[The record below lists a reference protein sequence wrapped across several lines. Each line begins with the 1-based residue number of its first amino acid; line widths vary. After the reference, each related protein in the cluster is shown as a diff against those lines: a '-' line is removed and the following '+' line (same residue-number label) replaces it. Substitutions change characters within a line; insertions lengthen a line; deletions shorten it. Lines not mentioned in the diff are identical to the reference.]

1 MAEPSQWGRDCPP
14 RPGRARAAG
23 RAGAG
28 PSTAIPGQS
37 IPPPSPFPCRGAL
50 PPQLLLDTAVYDSIP
65 NITVPVLLVAGAD
78 DELIPAQNSRDLA
91 GRLTQPWLAVYPHAG
106 HAVFAQYRDDIL
118 DLVGVFLDQ

>member
-1 MAEPSQWGRDCPP
+1 M
-14 RPGRARAAG
+14 
-23 RAGAG
+23 
-28 PSTAIPGQS
+28 
-37 IPPPSPFPCRGAL
+37 
-50 PPQLLLDTAVYDSIP
+50 YDSIP